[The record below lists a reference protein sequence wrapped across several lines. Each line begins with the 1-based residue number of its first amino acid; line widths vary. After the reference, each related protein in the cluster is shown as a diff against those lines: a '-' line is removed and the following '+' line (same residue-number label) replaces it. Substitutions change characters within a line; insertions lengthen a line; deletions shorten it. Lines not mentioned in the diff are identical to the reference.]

1 MVTSGTPHAGTSWA
15 TGCAARAV
23 ECAQM
28 VPGSG
33 FLTGLGHNP
42 QGVGSTD
49 WTVVGSSGDEF
60 VPARSAVAMH
70 QVSTR
75 RPAISTVI
83 YQRYSHLQ
91 LVTEPVPLHRIATG
105 LRTAS

>member
-1 MVTSGTPHAGTSWA
+1 MVTSGTPHAGTRA
-15 TGCAARAV
+15 AIPCAVTVV

-28 VPGSG
+28 LPASG

-42 QGVGSTD
+42 QGVGGTD
-49 WTVVGSSGDEF
+49 WTLVGSSGDEV

-75 RPAISTVI
+75 RPAIYTVI
-83 YQRYSHLQ
+83 YQRYSHFQ
-91 LVTEPVPLHRIATG
+91 LVTEPVPLHRVATG
-105 LRTAS
+105 LCTAS